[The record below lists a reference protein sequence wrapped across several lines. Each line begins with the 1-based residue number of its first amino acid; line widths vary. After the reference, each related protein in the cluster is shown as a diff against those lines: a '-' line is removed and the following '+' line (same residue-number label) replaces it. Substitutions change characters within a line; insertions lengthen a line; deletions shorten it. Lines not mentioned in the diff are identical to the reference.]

1 MGSARGNRAVILRGE
16 EICLVNG
23 SSELSLIRL
32 ANIPFINGRVEV
44 QQVENILAAVA
55 VTWAIG
61 MEPDFL
67 RTGIQGFPDLNQSPD
82 GKSDEMRRSHAKPET
97 TVQN

>member
-1 MGSARGNRAVILRGE
+1 VILRGE

-23 SSELSLIRL
+23 SSELPLVRL
-32 ANIPFINGRVEV
+32 ANIPFVNDRVER

-61 MEPDFL
+61 MEPDFI
-67 RTGIQGFPDLNQSPD
+67 RTGIESFPDINQSPD
-82 GKSDEMRRSHAKPET
+82 DKSDEVPRFHAEPEIA
-97 TVQN
+97 VQN